1 MEQYEEKKDRST
13 STKEPAS
20 AQSRK
25 SKNLQDINKSS
36 DNMQQNLGH
45 CIKIL
50 INGWLLLKEKFSE
63 ECWGIEA
70 NENWRK

>member
-1 MEQYEEKKDRST
+1 MEQYEEEKDRST

-20 AQSRK
+20 TQSRK
-25 SKNLQDINKSS
+25 NKNLQDINTSN

-50 INGWLLLKEKFSE
+50 QNGWLLLKETF
-63 ECWGIEA
+63 
-70 NENWRK
+70 